1 MTFHSPIYVNEERYN
16 LYTSIHK
23 GLRRAQVRLLER
35 IGSVD
40 SYNDAVVEAVIADMR
55 LLVKL
60 GRKHLMHENEHIHG
74 VIEERHSG
82 ATDGLVEDHEHHER
96 DFDEIEQMLNT
107 LEVAIAPR
115 RSVLLRALYL
125 RYSQFIAEDF
135 THMIEEETQTLAL
148 LHQTFDDETL
158 EAIEHR
164 IVGSVDP
171 ETMLH
176 FLRIMIPAM
185 NPTERVGM
193 LGGMKAAM
201 PAPIFAAV
209 IDAAVKPVLEPSD
222 WRWLEDALSIAA

>member
-1 MTFHSPIYVNEERYN
+1 MTFHSTIYVNEERYN
-16 LYTSIHK
+16 LYTTIHK
-23 GLRRAQVRLLER
+23 GLRRAQMRLLER
-35 IGSVD
+35 IGSID
-40 SYNDAVVEAVIADMR
+40 AYNDDGLAALIADMR
-55 LLVKL
+55 LLVTL
-60 GRKHLMHENEHIHG
+60 GRKHLIHENEHIHG
-74 VIEERHSG
+74 VIEERHLG

-107 LEVAIAPR
+107 LEVAMAPR
-115 RSVLLRALYL
+115 RSALLRALYL

-135 THMIEEETQTLAL
+135 THMVEEETETLSL

-158 EAIEHR
+158 AAIEQR
-164 IVGSVDP
+164 IVSSVDP
-171 ETMLH
+171 EMMLH

-185 NPTERVGM
+185 NPSERVGM

-209 IDAAVKPVLEPSD
+209 LDAGVKPVLEPSD